1 MIKPESKMSPHYL
14 TTHSFCQ
21 AFIFVSSFYL
31 SVSPLFTVM
40 IFIGELKGPL
50 NSCPSGL
57 GEIDRLQGV
66 SAQSCALAKHLY
78 IGIKHVFPCIYIR
91 WVPRVV
97 LKTEGAS
104 RGFQHRP
111 RNPANVN
118 ARKKH
123 VRSLLLHKSIEKV
136 DFRAV
141 FRCIILALFF
151 YFFTSAH
158 EDNFH
163 LYPRSRAIC
172 KQLLNHG
179 GKLARIHHVVAEF
192 TKCSG
197 CLPSILIADNCIFF
211 TFRWQVRLCTGAIL
225 SP

>member
-1 MIKPESKMSPHYL
+1 M
-14 TTHSFCQ
+14 
-21 AFIFVSSFYL
+21 
-31 SVSPLFTVM
+31 
-40 IFIGELKGPL
+40 
-50 NSCPSGL
+50 
-57 GEIDRLQGV
+57 
-66 SAQSCALAKHLY
+66 
-78 IGIKHVFPCIYIR
+78 
-91 WVPRVV
+91 
-97 LKTEGAS
+97 KTEGAAQ
-104 RGFQHRP
+104 GFQHRP

-136 DFRAV
+136 DFKAV
-141 FRCIILALFF
+141 FRCIILALFCF
-151 YFFTSAH
+151 DFFTSAH

-197 CLPSILIADNCIFF
+197 CLPSILIVDNCIFF
-211 TFRWQVRLCTGAIL
+211 TFRPQVSLCSSSFHSVSI
-225 SP
+225 